1 MSASTGPTGSAEGAA
16 TQGAR
21 ATDGPNDARQR
32 WMGLLA
38 RAPADRVTAYCNGL
52 AGRPGYRRLR
62 GPEQGLIMVRGR
74 AGGTGKPFNMGEMT
88 VTRCTVRLDSGVV
101 GHGYVAG
108 RNGAHAEA
116 SALCDALLQD
126 AAHEAAVLRDLIE
139 PLARSEAESR
149 AKTRGKA
156 AATKVDFF
164 TMVRGGD

>member
-1 MSASTGPTGSAEGAA
+1 MSTSGERTA
-16 TQGAR
+16 
-21 ATDGPNDARQR
+21 DGENAARQR

-38 RAPADRVTAYCNGL
+38 RAPADRVTAYCEGL
-52 AGRPGYRRLR
+52 ADKPGYRRLR

-88 VTRCTVRLDSGVV
+88 VTRCTVRLDNGVV

-126 AAHEAAVLRDLIE
+126 AGRGAAVMRELIE
-139 PLARSEAESR
+139 PLACSEADSR
-149 AKTRGKA
+149 AETRGKA

-164 TMVRGGD
+164 TMVRGEN